1 MIDRIHG
8 AAAGLEAVNMSEIL
22 SKFANDMVCRAVAG
36 RSFRV
41 EGRDRIFRDLIAQA
55 FDILGGI
62 NLESFYPGLANAAG
76 GVLLWPALR
85 KAEKLRDRWSELLD
99 KLIEQHSSGEG
110 AGEDEQET
118 DFIHVLLAVE
128 EEYGLTRDNIRGILS
143 VSISFIL
150 LPFSSMF
157 ACTCIGRQDMF
168 IYTSALFARLG
179 QQNMFAAGTDT
190 TFLLLEFA
198 MAELMLHQDVMAK
211 LQAEVRKSPPNKGQT
226 TVVIG
231 EDDAL
236 VGTTTYLKA
245 VIKETLRLHPPVPL
259 LVPHLSQED
268 CDVDGYTI
276 PSGMPLLVNAWAIG
290 RDPRLWDAAE
300 EFVPERFVRGG
311 GGVDFRGMD
320 FEFLPFGSGRRMC
333 PGVNFALASTEIL
346 LANLVFHFDWELPRG
361 VDTVDMAEVFKL
373 TVSRKQELLLNP
385 RAARGT

>member
-1 MIDRIHG
+1 MDDPYVCMRPKQVGLVIDRIHG

-157 ACTCIGRQDMF
+157 GCTCLGSWETGHVHIYICFICSSWATEHVRSRHGHHIPSARVRHGRAHAAPGCHGQATGRGAEEPTEQGTNHRRHRRRRRSRRNDD
-168 IYTSALFARLG
+168 IPESRHKGDAASTPAGAAPRPAPLAGGLRRRRLHDPVRHAAARQRLG
-179 QQNMFAAGTDT
+179 DRSGPQAVGRRGGVRAG
-190 TFLLLEFA
+190 
-198 MAELMLHQDVMAK
+198 
-211 LQAEVRKSPPNKGQT
+211 EVR
-226 TVVIG
+226 
-231 EDDAL
+231 
-236 VGTTTYLKA
+236 
-245 VIKETLRLHPPVPL
+245 
-259 LVPHLSQED
+259 
-268 CDVDGYTI
+268 
-276 PSGMPLLVNAWAIG
+276 
-290 RDPRLWDAAE
+290 PR
-300 EFVPERFVRGG
+300 
-311 GGVDFRGMD
+311 
-320 FEFLPFGSGRRMC
+320 RR
-333 PGVNFALASTEIL
+333 
-346 LANLVFHFDWELPRG
+346 R
-361 VDTVDMAEVFKL
+361 
-373 TVSRKQELLLNP
+373 R
-385 RAARGT
+385 